1 MPSVKLSPLFND
13 AQLDNNGLPLSGGQV
28 YWYIA
33 GTSTPVTVYTES
45 SGSTVNTNPVVLNT
59 RGEPAQ
65 PIWLPTGQAYKA
77 VLTDAVGGLIRTIDN
92 IYGVN
97 DTSAPVISEWVSY
110 AGTAT
115 YVSTSSFSVAGDQ
128 RATFTNG
135 RRIKATVSGTDVYG
149 TINATPTYALG
160 VTTVLV
166 ALDSGVFDPS
176 LTTVYYG
183 FLDPTHPSF
192 DTTGVNTNT
201 KTGIQA
207 QTWTAFTSGGTSG
220 VYTLTPVPAIS
231 AYAGGQRF
239 NVMFNAV
246 SASTNTININGLGA
260 KSLKMYNS
268 AGTKIDAVFA
278 LNQVIDIIYDG
289 TDFVMTP
296 PQSLLAG
303 GTFTGAITGTT
314 INGAT
319 MQYGGVAMPRMVQST
334 AQTLA
339 GQMIDFTGIPS
350 WVKRITIIL
359 KGLSTTSTG
368 VPMIKLGYSAG
379 IVSSGYGSMMS
390 IVSTTSNTTSGQISN
405 GSGFELITSNSAGN
419 AYDGTLTLTNLSGDS
434 WVMTGLLF
442 NNSSPASYT
451 VQTAGS
457 KTLAG
462 VLTRVQITT
471 TAGTDTFDAGT
482 ANILYEG

>member
-28 YWYIA
+28 YWYVA

-59 RGEPAQ
+59 RGEPVQ

-77 VLTDAVGGLIRTIDN
+77 VLTDAAGGLIRTVNN

-128 RATFTNG
+128 RSTFTNG

-149 TINATPTYALG
+149 TINASPTYALG

-166 ALDSGVFDPS
+166 TLDGGVFDSS

-201 KTGIQA
+201 KAGIQA

-220 VYTLTPVPAIS
+220 VYTLTPVPAIF
-231 AYAGGQRF
+231 AYAVGQRF

-289 TDFVMTP
+289 TDFVMNLLQGGLVSPSISSPIISGEPTGVGVLTSGTLQTAPFTP
-296 PQSLLAG
+296 YPYTS
-303 GTFTGAITGTT
+303 
-314 INGAT
+314 AT
-319 MQYGGVAMPRMVQST
+319 
-334 AQTLA
+334 
-339 GQMIDFTGIPS
+339 FTGIPS
-350 WVKRITIIL
+350 WVKRITIMIS
-359 KGLSTTSTG
+359 GLSTASTG
-368 VPMIKLGYSAG
+368 VPAIRLGTSVGVENTGY
-379 IVSSGYGSMMS
+379 VSC
-390 IVSTTSNTTSGQISN
+390 IAHTNATAVSNAVGVA
-405 GSGFELITSNSAGN
+405 SGFEFINTGAASSFL
-419 AYDGTLTLTNLSGDS
+419 YGTAVLTNINGNS
-434 WVMTGLLF
+434 WVF
-442 NNSSPASYT
+442 QSNIY
-451 VQTAGS
+451 QTTTNTDFCNGS

-462 VLTRVQITT
+462 LLTQIQLTIT
-471 TAGTDTFDAGT
+471 GGTDVFDAGSI
-482 ANILYEG
+482 NIMYE

>member
-28 YWYIA
+28 YWYVA

-59 RGEPAQ
+59 RGEPVQ

-166 ALDSGVFDPS
+166 TLDSGVFDSS

-201 KTGIQA
+201 KAGIQA

-231 AYAGGQRF
+231 AYVGGQRF

-314 INGAT
+314 INGTT
-319 MQYGGVAMPRMVQST
+319 MQYGGVAMPRMVQGTAIAST
-334 AQTLA
+334 SGTAV
-339 GQMIDFTGIPS
+339 DFTGIPS
-350 WVKRITIIL
+350 WVKRINVMLNGVSTSGASDIIVRI
-359 KGLSTTSTG
+359 GPTTVPETTG
-368 VPMIKLGYSAG
+368 YLGCA
-379 IVSSGYGSMMS
+379 IQVSGGSNVGGSNATDNGFCIAPSVSNATVFYGTAVLTLLNGSMWIS
-390 IVSTTSNTTSGQISN
+390 TSNLSRSDANCSIT
-405 GSGFELITSNSAGN
+405 GS
-419 AYDGTLTLTNLSGDS
+419 
-434 WVMTGLLF
+434 
-442 NNSSPASYT
+442 
-451 VQTAGS
+451 GS
-457 KTLAG
+457 KTITGTLG
-462 VLTRVQITT
+462 VVRITT
-471 TAGTDTFDAGT
+471 VNGTDTFDAGLI
-482 ANILYEG
+482 NILYEG

>member
-28 YWYIA
+28 YWYVA

-59 RGEPAQ
+59 RGEPVQ

-77 VLTDAVGGLIRTIDN
+77 VLTDAAGGLIRTVDN

-128 RATFTNG
+128 RSTFTNG

-149 TINATPTYALG
+149 TINASPTYALG

-166 ALDSGVFDPS
+166 TLDSGVFDSS

-201 KTGIQA
+201 KAGIQA

-239 NVMFNAV
+239 SVMFNAV

-260 KSLKMYNS
+260 NSLKMYNS

-303 GTFTGAITGTT
+303 GTFTGTINGTT
-314 INGAT
+314 INGTT
-319 MQYGGVAMPRMVQST
+319 MQYGGVAMPRMVQGTAIAST
-334 AQTLA
+334 SGTVV
-339 GQMIDFTGIPS
+339 DFTGIPS
-350 WVKRITIIL
+350 WAKKITVLFNNVGKNGGLDLVLRI
-359 KGLSTTSTG
+359 GAGTTVETTG
-368 VPMIKLGYSAG
+368 YLGSA
-379 IVSSGYGSMMS
+379 IQVSGGANTGGTNATDGGFC
-390 IVSTTSNTTSGQISN
+390 ITTSNNN
-405 GSGFELITSNSAGN
+405 GYLFHGTIVITL
-419 AYDGTLTLTNLSGDS
+419 LTGSTWIAS
-434 WVMTGLLF
+434 GLLSRSDA
-442 NNSSPASYT
+442 NAT
-451 VQTAGS
+451 VQSAGS
-457 KTLAG
+457 KTITGTLG
-462 VLTRVQITT
+462 IVRVTT
-471 TAGTDTFDAGT
+471 TGATPDTFNSGSI
-482 ANILYEG
+482 NIMYEG